1 MYNEAE
7 YFTYTNQQKLKI
19 KEMDFQQTE
28 KANLDGTRVEPTID
42 KDSLY
47 LIDFSK
53 CESVNDLMTILSV
66 IGFQFSPTHP
76 GFQYIKKFLALDKPI
91 PARPQQMLQ
100 PEQKDMKLPK
110 LKKLK

>member
-1 MYNEAE
+1 MYNEEE
-7 YFTYTNQQKLKI
+7 YFTYTNQQKLKA
-19 KEMDFQQTE
+19 KQMDAI
-28 KANLDGTRVEPTID
+28 KANLDGTVRQPEVD
-42 KDSLY
+42 MNSLY

-66 IGFQFSPTHP
+66 VGFQFSPSHP

-100 PEQKDMKLPK
+100 PEQKDLKMPK